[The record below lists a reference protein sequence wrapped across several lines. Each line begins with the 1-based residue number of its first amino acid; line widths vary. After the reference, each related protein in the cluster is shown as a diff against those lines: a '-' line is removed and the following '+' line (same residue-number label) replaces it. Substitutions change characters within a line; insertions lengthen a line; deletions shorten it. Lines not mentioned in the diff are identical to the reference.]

1 MSHLPQILNKVINK
15 MNNQIFEKFQPYS
28 RQNRCSEPCGQNSR
42 ELFLMGIFSGKVAR
56 LIIMKMK
63 NKMKKRLHIYG
74 INRIRSRHGHNYS
87 KHKKYDDDAYMS
99 SICIRQYLSNI

>member
-1 MSHLPQILNKVINK
+1 MNKCVCIHE
-15 MNNQIFEKFQPYS
+15 I
-28 RQNRCSEPCGQNSR
+28 
-42 ELFLMGIFSGKVAR
+42 IR

-63 NKMKKRLHIYG
+63 SKMKKRLHIYG

-99 SICIRQYLSNI
+99 